1 MPRIKDYITQ
11 TPLWLGATVTVF
23 YQDVSRNVSTWKGEV
38 LLFSYNVPFGMV
50 T

>member
-11 TPLWLGATVTVF
+11 TPLRLGETVTVF
-23 YQDVSRNVSTWKGEV
+23 YQDVSRNVNAWKDEV

-50 T
+50 M